1 MDKVFATSKKNMED
15 LLNELDLADCDMKQK
30 YALAVPRDHPALI
43 ARGTNSLV
51 FELPPVETEG
61 RTEYM
66 VGKIFKYTESST
78 FEGVPENE
86 FHAVGCNSG
95 LIMGAYGL
103 PMTIHW
109 LRQIEP
115 SLDIPPMEE
124 YSSSF
129 GGKYLYFSIMPD
141 LRQGGTYQVGEVDED
156 LLRKLKNGDELRT
169 NHKDLS
175 ARIVEGVSAQNL
187 VLNPAGHGSEE
198 DILPAIQHMFLV
210 QYDAENVGRLI
221 AGDLNHFAIYEKGH
235 QFGIEP
241 EYLKKSQTPST
252 N

>member
-1 MDKVFATSKKNMED
+1 MDEVFAISKKNMED
-15 LLNELDLADCDMKQK
+15 LLSELDVAACSLNPK
-30 YALAVPRDHPALI
+30 YGLVVPKNHPALI

-51 FELPPVETEG
+51 FELPPVESEG
-61 RTEYM
+61 RKEYV

-78 FEGVPENE
+78 FDEVPEDE

-109 LRQIEP
+109 LKQIEP

-124 YSSSF
+124 YSGSF

-141 LRQGGTYQVGEVDED
+141 LRQRGIYQVGEVDES
-156 LLRKLKNGDELRT
+156 LLKKLKNGDELRT

-175 ARIVEGVSAQNL
+175 ARIIEGVSDHNL
-187 VLNPAGHGSEE
+187 VLNSAGHGSEE

-210 QYDAENVGRLI
+210 QYDAVNIGRLI

-241 EYLKKSQTPST
+241 EYLRKPQTPST
-252 N
+252 K